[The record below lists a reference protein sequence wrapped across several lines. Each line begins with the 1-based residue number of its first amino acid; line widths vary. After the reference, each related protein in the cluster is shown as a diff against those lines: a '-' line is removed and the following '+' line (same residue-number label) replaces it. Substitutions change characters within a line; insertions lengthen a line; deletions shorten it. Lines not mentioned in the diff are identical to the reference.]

1 MTENSPNIKS
11 LYDFFYLDNTKIE
24 YLYAQLNGSG
34 TLTQLKKTY
43 KKADARLMEATVGMP
58 TVTGGKIGSQNIA
71 DTSSEQQYDTKAIMP
86 RDIIDRLDELGFI
99 GRDLVADNLGR
110 LILLKGHLSVVDVDM
125 FKQLIQPALNFYIN
139 DLNHQIKASSGSVK
153 QALQSELADI
163 KRTKNDMIELIKG
176 VPFAIQGRFLSK
188 TRTDQEDYHNVWMT
202 LNRDEL
208 IGDTN
213 DLNFK
218 HGLFVSGEWYLL
230 GVLDALPYDDF
241 DYQHNSNQFNEM
253 IEHFITSLKET
264 AGRPQES
271 FGITPIAIFRNI
283 EPHINQP

>member
-43 KKADARLMEATVGMP
+43 KKTDAHLMEATVGIP
-58 TVTGGKIGSQNIA
+58 TVTGGKIGSQNTA

-139 DLNHQIKASSGSVK
+139 DLNHQIKASSGPVK

-163 KRTKNDMIELIKG
+163 KRIKNDMIELIKG

-188 TRTDQEDYHNVWMT
+188 TKTNQEDYHNVWMT

-241 DYQHNSNQFNEM
+241 SYQYNSNQFNGM
-253 IEHFITSLKET
+253 IEHIITSLKEA
-264 AGRPQES
+264 AGRPKES